1 MEQGQNGIIYT
12 NDNCI
17 GCNRCIMSCPVPGAN
32 KSVSRA
38 GKNIIVVDTNKCISC
53 GNCIRECR
61 HNAREFRDDTKRFIS
76 DLGTEKISV
85 ILDPSI
91 FVLYPN
97 IAGKVINFLLANGIS
112 AVYDA
117 GLGTDISIWC
127 YLKYFDEH
135 PEGGVI
141 LQTCPSFINFAEK
154 YSRDMLKKLI
164 PVQSPAVCTA
174 IYVHKYLKNT
184 DKLAYIGPCIAKKL
198 EFDSPET
205 NGEIS
210 YNITYKY
217 LAQAMAGIDLDEYS
231 NEFKGRNITLG
242 STTSIEGGMKATL
255 GNFIPEDKFILSVDN
270 AIYHLPFYEYYENS
284 VFNSVAIPY
293 ATNVSTCEHSCVD
306 SPGIGQGVRN
316 LVEISQEYL
325 QLELAAKAQN
335 PKLYSRTATYSDKK
349 AALYERFKDLDPAD
363 FSRTFKG
370 HFIYKQVV
378 EPSDIED
385 IYTQMYKHTSQDR
398 CIDCGS
404 CGYSTCRELVEAVA
418 LGYNRIENC
427 VYYEK
432 EENRRLYL
440 TDIMTGIP
448 NVSYFNS
455 KLSETIKSETG
466 GEYAVISFSLQGWEL
481 LNERFTY
488 AEGDKAIVEFAK
500 TVEKLAKADEL
511 VAHHGGVDF
520 LAVIRKTNLNSFIE
534 AIQSVVVH
542 PNDGLQDVEYPV
554 SITAGIY
561 MMNEYERTAETVVGR
576 TNIAADNAKL
586 GGAKIVYY
594 DQSMKEQLID
604 SIQLTKSFPEAVD
617 REEFLVYYQP
627 KINTVTQ
634 VMKGAEALVRWKS
647 KKELI
652 SPARFI
658 PLFEKNGM
666 ICQLDFYV
674 LERVCKDLRKWL
686 DTGLSPVCI
695 SVNFSKLHFKNPDF
709 VRDIEQMVDKY
720 SLPHD
725 LIEIEITESA
735 YEKTKER
742 LKSVLKE
749 LNIKGFS
756 TSIDDFGAGYS
767 SLNLLSQ
774 LDFQVLK
781 LDKAFLDSGIDDIK
795 VKNVVDSVITM
806 AKKLNMKVVAEG
818 VEKKEELELLKN
830 LSCDLIQGYYF
841 DRPIPVADFEKRLE
855 IPDYYQFSA

>member
-1 MEQGQNGIIYT
+1 M
-12 NDNCI
+12 
-17 GCNRCIMSCPVPGAN
+17 RS
-32 KSVSRA
+32 
-38 GKNIIVVDTNKCISC
+38 
-53 GNCIRECR
+53 
-61 HNAREFRDDTKRFIS
+61 RDD
-76 DLGTEKISV
+76 V
-85 ILDPSI
+85 
-91 FVLYPN
+91 
-97 IAGKVINFLLANGIS
+97 AGN
-112 AVYDA
+112 Y
-117 GLGTDISIWC
+117 C
-127 YLKYFDEH
+127 
-135 PEGGVI
+135 
-141 LQTCPSFINFAEK
+141 
-154 YSRDMLKKLI
+154 
-164 PVQSPAVCTA
+164 
-174 IYVHKYLKNT
+174 
-184 DKLAYIGPCIAKKL
+184 
-198 EFDSPET
+198 
-205 NGEIS
+205 
-210 YNITYKY
+210 
-217 LAQAMAGIDLDEYS
+217 
-231 NEFKGRNITLG
+231 
-242 STTSIEGGMKATL
+242 
-255 GNFIPEDKFILSVDN
+255 
-270 AIYHLPFYEYYENS
+270 
-284 VFNSVAIPY
+284 
-293 ATNVSTCEHSCVD
+293 
-306 SPGIGQGVRN
+306 
-316 LVEISQEYL
+316 
-325 QLELAAKAQN
+325 
-335 PKLYSRTATYSDKK
+335 
-349 AALYERFKDLDPAD
+349 AD
-363 FSRTFKG
+363 F
-370 HFIYKQVV
+370 I
-378 EPSDIED
+378 
-385 IYTQMYKHTSQDR
+385 
-398 CIDCGS
+398 

-561 MMNEYERTAETVVGR
+561 MMNEYERAAETVVGR

-604 SIQLTKSFPEAVD
+604 SIQLTKSFPEAMEN
-617 REEFLVYYQP
+617 EEFLVYYQP
-627 KINTVTQ
+627 KINTASQ
-634 VMKGAEALVRWKS
+634 IMKGAEALVRWKS

-658 PLFEKNGM
+658 PLFEKNGI

-674 LERVCKDLRKWL
+674 LEHVCRDIRRWL

-709 VRDIEQMVDKY
+709 VKEIEQMVDRY
-720 SLPHD
+720 NLPHN
-725 LIEIEITESA
+725 LIEVEITESA

-781 LDKAFLDSGIDDIK
+781 LDKAFLDSGIEDIK

-818 VEKKEELELLKN
+818 VERKEELELLKN